1 MKIVEI
7 EWNFKIYEKF
17 ERIIEDIPDEF
28 RVIASQMIK
37 TKAKEVSKERKANFF
52 EEEDLIDALLA
63 VTKNAFRL
71 LMFQAVGG

>member
-1 MKIVEI
+1 MKTIEI
-7 EWNFKIYEKF
+7 EWNPEIYEKF
-17 ERIIEDIPDEF
+17 QRLIEDIPDEF
-28 RVIASQMIK
+28 KAIASQMIK
-37 TKAKEVSKERKANFF
+37 IKAEEVTKERKANLV